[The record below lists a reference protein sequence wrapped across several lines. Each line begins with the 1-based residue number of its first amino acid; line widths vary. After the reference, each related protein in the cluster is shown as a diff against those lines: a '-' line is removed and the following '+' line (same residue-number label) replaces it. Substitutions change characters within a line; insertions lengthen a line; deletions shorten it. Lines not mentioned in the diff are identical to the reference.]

1 MNRRTQRTVGRL
13 LVGGVVLLALVG
25 SADAGLFGKKQTPGE
40 RFETAMKQLADS
52 CAKAKLRPGE
62 TGCDLLKLKP
72 ADPLAT
78 EEGRFAHTIKIP
90 NPVPED
96 SGYKPGMTSQEYFD
110 HLCKTEA
117 GEFIYKTVED
127 VEGLYMMR
135 PRKEATDFELE
146 HLYALEDPYGH
157 ENWEATAPAPAFVH
171 PGQYGFLEMPI
182 TDSREP
188 DWRKKYV
195 HSSLMVPPQPG
206 ANIQRYFGY
215 DGRNQKSL
223 QKEYDVNR
231 KSRYGYTWRGITR
244 PHDRE
249 MGIAGGELIVLDLE
263 ANEVLAVRR
272 GYIRSGDVRKN
283 LTGVWWLGGHVCKS
297 DSTRLFRTVEYIA
310 QLLHPVPTQNKET
323 SHVTK

>member
-1 MNRRTQRTVGRL
+1 MAMRL
-13 LVGGVVLLALVG
+13 LVAVMVLEGMAG
-25 SADAGLFGKKQTPGE
+25 TSHAGLFGADETPGE
-40 RFETAMKQLADS
+40 RFRKATAREAEY
-52 CAKAKLRPGE
+52 CATHKIKPTNRR
-62 TGCDLLKLKP
+62 CDITTLQP

-78 EEGRFAHTIKIP
+78 EEGRFAHSIRIP
-90 NPVPED
+90 NPVPAD
-96 SGYKPGMTSQEYFD
+96 SGYKPGMTPEQYFD

-135 PRKEATDFELE
+135 PRKGATDFELE

-182 TDSREP
+182 TDRREP

-231 KSRYGYTWRGITR
+231 KSRHGYTWRGITR

-310 QLLHPVPTQNKET
+310 QVLHPVPTQNKET
-323 SHVTK
+323 FHVTK